1 MMKNISLF
9 LMCASGIFYNQTASC
24 FGSKFVKMA
33 KIPAVVLSSSAAT
46 YCLVDYA
53 DKRNKQDQ
61 LLNDKKEKLAQSMNK
76 NSLVEIKRSSSTATE
91 EDTEKSDEASAEKLK
106 NTTIKNINE
115 APSKSIKM
123 HIRHLDKN
131 LLLAM
136 LSLRGA

>member
-1 MMKNISLF
+1 
-9 LMCASGIFYNQTASC
+9 
-24 FGSKFVKMA
+24 
-33 KIPAVVLSSSAAT
+33 
-46 YCLVDYA
+46 
-53 DKRNKQDQ
+53 
-61 LLNDKKEKLAQSMNK
+61 MNK